1 MKLKITLYTNCF
13 MHNGEKVMSVS
24 LLIWRSGSDVTSVGV
39 PGYVRGN
46 GGLFEKSMDARALA
60 LSICTMLTDCGHE
73 VEVDAALKSS
83 MAADAVLVEAY
94 GRDLQNAG

>member
-24 LLIWRSGSDVTSVGV
+24 LMIWRSERDVTSVGV
-39 PGYVRGN
+39 PGYVRAN
-46 GGLFEKSMDARALA
+46 GDMFVKAMDARNLA
-60 LSICTMLTDCGHE
+60 CGLRAMLIDLGNE
-73 VEVDAALKSS
+73 VEIDEQLKSS
-83 MAADAVLVEAY
+83 AAADAVLVEAY

>member
-24 LLIWRSGSDVTSVGV
+24 LMIWRSENDVTSVGV
-39 PGYVRGN
+39 PGYVRAN
-46 GGLFEKSMDARALA
+46 GDLFKMAMDASGMARHLRT
-60 LSICTMLTDCGHE
+60 LMTDLGHE
-73 VEVDAALKSS
+73 VEIDEQLKSS
-83 MAADAVLVEAY
+83 MAADAVLIKEY